1 MGGSDVMLVAAALV
15 TALAA
20 VALFLAGGARQRL
33 QEIRRRFSP
42 SRHRQDQ
49 RVPEDEWR
57 KHQQTFPEF
66 HAGREVF
73 SVKRRPVVGTL
84 SPQRLDPVQA
94 RRANLRMVVDAF
106 DASGVEYF
114 AIRRPDP
121 SKSAVAVPESARDE
135 ATSVLADLLRTT
147 GGYMQVVRNDD
158 EGNSP
163 PMPGTASVDLAD
175 EPHSVLRVFWYRR
188 NTAGTRTFG
197 ARYGCDLEFWSGSG
211 DGTLAPP
218 RRNPVVD
225 GVAAES
231 EVTAAPDSILLPWA
245 PHPEFPDGFSV
256 RTVAPFDRR
265 IVGDVLFPID
275 AVFTWVDGEDPRW
288 QERKAAYVDAGY
300 HEEADNSSRYIARD
314 ELRYALRSIEM
325 FAPWIRNIF
334 LVTDRQVP
342 SWLRHDV
349 PGLRVVDHT
358 EIFADPDALPTF
370 NSHAIESQLHHIDGL
385 AEHFLYLNDDF
396 MFGTDVVPQDFFEG
410 NGLTRFFPSRY
421 SVPAGPPT
429 PDDPPVVAAAKN
441 NRDALAA
448 QFGTT
453 IVRRL
458 KHTPY
463 AVRRSVLYEIEDQ
476 FGDLHRRTAHAK
488 TRSITDLSI
497 LSSFYQFYAY
507 ARGLAVPGRIRYRY
521 VDLGEPEAEERLAEI
536 ARERVHQ
543 AICLNTKSAGYRIS
557 ATDFEAFLG
566 KYFNTPSRFEV

>member
-1 MGGSDVMLVAAALV
+1 MMLAAAALLTV
-15 TALAA
+15 LAA
-20 VALFLAGGARQRL
+20 LGFVLAPG
-33 QEIRRRFSP
+33 IRRRLRGIRRRLSP
-42 SRHRQDQ
+42 ASSRHQ
-49 RVPEDEWR
+49 RAQRAPADEWR

-73 SVKRRPVVGTL
+73 SVKRRPVVGRL
-84 SPQRLDPVQA
+84 SPQRLDWVEA
-94 RRANLRMVVDAF
+94 RRANLRIVVDAF

-121 SKSAVAVPESARDE
+121 RKSAVAVPESARAE
-135 ATSVLADLLRTT
+135 ATRVLADLLRTT
-147 GGYMQVVRNDD
+147 GGYVQVVRRDD

-163 PMPGTASVDLAD
+163 PMPGTASVDLAE
-175 EPHSVLRVFWYRR
+175 EPESVLRVFWYRR

-197 ARYGCDLEFWSGSG
+197 ARYGCDIEFWPPDGG
-211 DGTLAPP
+211 DGILVSP
-218 RRNPVVD
+218 RGNPVVD
-225 GVAAES
+225 RVAAES
-231 EVTAAPDSILLPWA
+231 EPTAAPDSILFPWA

-275 AVFTWVDGEDPRW
+275 AVFAWVDGEDPRW
-288 QERKAAYVDAGY
+288 KERKAAHVDTGY

-314 ELRYALRSIEM
+314 ELRYALRSIDM
-325 FAPWIRNIF
+325 FAPWIRNIYV
-334 LVTDRQVP
+334 VTDRQVP
-342 SWLRHDV
+342 SWLRQDV

-358 EIFADPDALPTF
+358 EIFTDPDALPTF

-385 AEHFLYLNDDF
+385 SEHFLYLNDDF

-410 NGLTRFFPSRY
+410 NGLTRYFPSRY
-421 SVPAGPPT
+421 SVPPGAPT

-463 AVRRSVLYEIEDQ
+463 AVRRSLLYEIEDQ
-476 FGDLHRRTAHAK
+476 FGEMHRRTAHAK

-497 LSSFYQFYAY
+497 LSSFYHYYAY
-507 ARGLAVPGRIRYRY
+507 AKGLAVPGRIRYRY
-521 VDLGEPEAEERLAEI
+521 VDLGEPDAAERLAEI

-543 AICLNTKSAGYRIS
+543 AICLNTKSSGYGIS
-557 ATDFEAFLG
+557 TEVFDAFLT
-566 KYFNTPSRFEV
+566 KYFNSPSRFEV